1 MQRAILAV
9 SPNLQFLEQIRSHL
23 EEGGRYKVQGVTTG
37 GDALTLVKNS
47 FFDLAILDAE
57 SSDVP
62 FVPFTRD
69 LVAAQPGLKLLVF
82 PPQNNPHHPVLTGLV
97 SNGFLKKPFFTP
109 EVSRALKSIFDDKTE
124 DLNPEPEPINDLAE
138 LWMKRPEVGFNRVEQ
153 LLGSTTAQTGLL
165 IARGRVIAG
174 SGPTDDT
181 TIQQVLNLL
190 DLHRLEKN
198 TLELLR
204 FISLENGT
212 GEILVYAAQLIHDVI
227 LVLFYPPTTSI
238 LLARQEVF
246 QVKQEFKEAYPTT
259 GELRRDLDIGAEK
272 QITVPPQQVVEE
284 LSPVEEPAPIES
296 PADGEL
302 KSLEDEI
309 GSEDLDSVLSL
320 VELKNLDSLLS
331 EMPPPDPDQDGEIKA
346 EERAPLED
354 LDLSNWLPL
363 VEDETPAFS
372 GDDRQ
377 QETFQ
382 TEINNA
388 IESIT
393 ESETAG
399 KVIPPPLPAEF
410 LSQFASDEDVEGKSL
425 EKIPSKKAEVSKFE
439 EIAEETTEEYPGTSV
454 PNAETSEFL
463 FDFPWE
469 DKNVQAPEPVQS
481 DELLPNEVEPFFESS
496 LADVAPAI
504 GIDDTGKNDDDAF
517 NAWLDELNE
526 PASTPE
532 ENKIPSEISEK
543 EIFPPLPED
552 WFSQP
557 VATDSS
563 TLEAEPLESADPSV
577 TDETVPDL
585 IPDSVTSEMDFSS
598 FISETPSSES
608 PIVNEPEP
616 VQPLELPSDLPS
628 ESFNTRLSSE
638 PGTSPLGIRNFR
650 FHYTCLL
657 IPRDG
662 KQFLTRDLNERLS
675 FLLPQLHL
683 EYGWHLTGIAIR
695 PQYMLWSISVPLD
708 ICPIEIIQEIRRRT
722 SSHLFSNFPD
732 LNPGNAEAD
741 FWAPGFLALSGSTG
755 PTVGMIYDFIAQT
768 RKNQNPGD

>member
-47 FFDLAILDAE
+47 YFDLAILDAE

-82 PPQNNPHHPVLTGLV
+82 SPQNNPHHPVLTGLV
-97 SNGFLKKPFFTP
+97 CNGFLKKPFFTP
-109 EVSRALKSIFDDKTE
+109 EVSRALKVIFADKSE
-124 DLNPEPEPINDLAE
+124 ELSPEPEPINDLAE

-190 DLHRLEKN
+190 DLHHLEKKS
-198 TLELLR
+198 LELLR
-204 FISLENGT
+204 FITLENGT
-212 GEILVYAAQLIHDVI
+212 GEILVYASQLIHDVI

-238 LLARQEVF
+238 MLARQEVF

-259 GELRRDLDIGAEK
+259 GELRKDLDVSAEK
-272 QITVPPQQVVEE
+272 NLAVPVEPVVEE
-284 LSPVEEPAPIES
+284 LPPGEEPVAIES
-296 PADGEL
+296 PSDREL

-331 EMPPPDPDQDGEIKA
+331 EMPPPDPDVIEEI
-346 EERAPLED
+346 RAKGAGPLED
-354 LDLSNWLPL
+354 LDFSNWLPL
-363 VEDETPAFS
+363 AEDEMPSSRADI
-372 GDDRQ
+372 GEPVNIQ
-377 QETFQ
+377 NEN
-382 TEINNA
+382 ENA
-388 IESIT
+388 IQSKTIPEAPG
-393 ESETAG
+393 E
-399 KVIPPPLPAEF
+399 VIPPPLPAEF
-410 LSQFASDEDVEGKSL
+410 LNQFALDEDLAGEPQEG
-425 EKIPSKKAEVSKFE
+425 IPLWQSETPVNE
-439 EIAEETTEEYPGTSV
+439 EIAEEYPGTSA
-454 PNAETSEFL
+454 PSAESSDLL
-463 FDFPWE
+463 FGIPWE
-469 DKNVQAPEPVQS
+469 EEIGQTPESIQ
-481 DELLPNEVEPFFESS
+481 DNKELPNEGVLLGESS
-496 LADVAPAI
+496 LAGAEADQDN
-504 GIDDTGKNDDDAF
+504 DDISKNDDDAF
-517 NAWLDELNE
+517 NAWLDELKE
-526 PASTPE
+526 PTSTPKE
-532 ENKIPSEISEK
+532 SEIPSEISEK
-543 EIFPPLPED
+543 EVFPPLPVD
-552 WFSQP
+552 WFLQIEE
-557 VATDSS
+557 TDSS
-563 TLEAEPLESADPSV
+563 LSTIEQVESDEPSG
-577 TDETVPDL
+577 TDEIVPDL
-585 IPDSVTSEMDFSS
+585 IPSSVMSEMDFSS
-598 FISETPSSES
+598 FITKNPDSKN
-608 PIVNEPEP
+608 PITEGPDL
-616 VQPLELPSDLPS
+616 VQPPELPL
-628 ESFNTRLSSE
+628 ESFNAQLSTE
-638 PGTSPLGIRNFR
+638 PGTIPLGVRNIR

-657 IPRDG
+657 IPRDS

-722 SSHLFSNFPD
+722 SAHLFSNFPD